1 MSSTLPLLDRVVRVM
16 ERLAPLKLADTTW
29 DNVGVLVENP
39 KPNHMNR
46 VMLTI
51 DLTPEVVA
59 ECVEKQVEV
68 IVAYHPPIFTG
79 LKRLTLKAPKQSI
92 VLRTIAEGMSIYSPH
107 TSLDAA
113 ADGMNDWLAHVVE
126 PSPQSCVPIVPT
138 EPALVASLGLQPNTT
153 GMGRLVRLATPLPFS
168 EFVDRVK
175 RGLELSTVRVCTP
188 KSWGDDRLAS
198 EKQLVTTYAVCAGS
212 GTSVFRALK
221 GPVDVVLSGEMGHHD
236 VLAAADNGQAVVLC
250 EHTNTERGFL
260 KAKLQP
266 ALEEALRAT
275 GVEVLVSQLDS
286 DPLQPW

>member
-1 MSSTLPLLDRVVRVM
+1 M

-39 KPNHMNR
+39 KPNGSNR

-51 DLTPEVVA
+51 DLTPEVLN
-59 ECVEKQVEV
+59 ECLEKRIEV

-79 LKRLTLKAPKQSI
+79 LKRLNLKAPKQAI

-113 ADGMNDWLAHVVE
+113 ADGMNDWLARIVDPE
-126 PSPQSCVPIVPT
+126 PKSCVPIVPS
-138 EPALVASLGLQPNTT
+138 EPALVAALGLEANTT
-153 GMGRLVRLATPLPFS
+153 GMGRLVRLASPIPFS
-168 EFVDRVK
+168 VFVDRVK
-175 RGLELSTVRVCTP
+175 RGLEVSSVRVCTP
-188 KSWGDDRLAS
+188 KSWGSGRSDAEGKLIS
-198 EKQLVTTYAVCAGS
+198 TYAVCAGS
-212 GTSVFRALK
+212 GTSVFRSLK
-221 GPVDVVLSGEMGHHD
+221 SSVDVVLSGEMGHHD
-236 VLAAADNGQAVVLC
+236 VLAAADGGQAVVLC

-266 ALEEALRAT
+266 ALQLALEDT
-275 GVEVLVSQLDS
+275 NVEVLVSSVDH